1 MKINDNLKF
10 DLFKD
15 EEKYNELLHNINL
28 KLIPTKINHNVWQ
41 VNFRYKTARGNKR
54 ENYKYTI
61 AEDGTDARINFLNY
75 IKEFNENNQHRQLL
89 NVKILNVNYVGQI
102 EQSY

>member
-1 MKINDNLKF
+1 MKINDNLNF

-15 EEKYNELLHNINL
+15 TNKHNELLHNINL
-28 KLIPTKINHNVWQ
+28 KLIPIKINHNVWQ
-41 VNFRYKTARGNKR
+41 VNFKYKTVRGNKR

>member
-15 EEKYNELLHNINL
+15 EEKNKELLHNINL
-28 KLIPTKINHNVWQ
+28 KLIPAKINHNVWQ
-41 VNFRYKTARGNKR
+41 VDFRYKTVRGNKK

-61 AEDGTDARINFLNY
+61 ANDGTDAKINFLNY
-75 IKEFNENNQHRQLL
+75 INEFNKNNQHRQLL
-89 NVKILNVNYVGQI
+89 NVKILNVSYVGQI